1 MPDTT
6 VEPVPAVPRELP
18 DGFPC
23 AAELTTHR
31 ALLAVIVDGTAVA
44 PPCVERL
51 ALPKPTA
58 WKPGW
63 IESEA
68 TVSDDL
74 SWAVGVIMGGY
85 LTCVADFFAG
95 LAMLTMLPSD
105 AHFLTAAVSS
115 MFHRPA
121 LPGQMRVEATIAELS
136 GRKALVEVLIFQ
148 NGQVIVTTRATQII
162 LRGAAAPTPKY

>member
-6 VEPVPAVPRELP
+6 VEPGAVARELP
-18 DGFPC
+18 DGFPG
-23 AAELTTHR
+23 AGELTTHR
-31 ALLAVIVDGTAVA
+31 ALLAAIVDGTATA

-51 ALPKPTA
+51 ALPRPTA

-68 TVSDDL
+68 TASEDL

-95 LAMLTMLPSD
+95 FAMLTVLPSD

-115 MFHRPA
+115 TFHRPA
-121 LPGQMRVEATIAELS
+121 VPGQMRVEATIAELS
-136 GRKALVEVLIFQ
+136 GRKAVVEVLVHQ
-148 NGQVIVTTRATQII
+148 NGQVIATTLATQII
-162 LRGAAAPTPKY
+162 LRGAAAPIPTY